1 MLRIFKYLRK
11 KDWGFILLGLVF
23 IVSQVWLD
31 LKMPDYMSEITRL
44 VQTEGSAM
52 EDILLSGGKML
63 LCALGSFG
71 AAVIVGFLVAKIAAG
86 LAMRLREKVYDK
98 TMSFSMEE
106 INGFSTASLITRS
119 TNDITQI
126 QMCVTIGLQAIIKAP
141 IMAVWAIVKIA
152 DKGWEWTAATGGAVL
167 VLVIMLGT
175 IVGLTMPKFKR
186 IQKLTDNVNRVA
198 RENLTGLRVIR
209 AYHAEEYQENRFEKA
224 NSDLTQNNLFTS
236 RAMAFMQPGMQ
247 LLMSGLGLA
256 IYWIGTYLIDGA
268 VGADKLT
275 LFSNMVVFQQYAMQV
290 VMAFMLLTMTFIIL
304 PRAAVSAKR
313 VNEVLDTE
321 EKIIDGTVTDSELYE
336 QGEVEFKHVSFRY
349 PDAEEDILHDIN
361 FTAHKGETVAFI
373 GSTGSGKSTL
383 INLVPRFYDATEGEV
398 LVDGVN
404 VKEYTQDALHN
415 KLGYVPQRAVLFSG
429 TVTSNVT
436 YGENGR
442 SPAAEEEIWEAITI
456 AQASEFVKKMD
467 GACDAAITQGGTNV
481 SGGQKQ
487 RLSIARAICRKPEIY
502 VFDDSFSALDY
513 KTDRILRKA
522 LREKTSGT
530 TSLIVAQRIGTIM
543 DADKIIVLDEG
554 RVVGQGTHRE
564 LLETCPVYL
573 EIAQSQLTKEEIEN
587 A

>member
-52 EDILLSGGKML
+52 EDILFSGGKML

-361 FTAHKGETVAFI
+361 FIAHKGETVAFI

-383 INLVPRFYDATEGEV
+383 INLVPRFYDVTEGEV